1 MLFQG
6 VVGFCGLNGSDGNG
20 MCGIWASIGLSADSR
35 SDRAGLAAAAHRGP
49 DGEALLQIDT
59 PAGRLVLGHR
69 RLSIYDLDARAAQ
82 PMRIGPLTGLFNGSL
97 YNFAEVRDELAAV
110 GVTFATTGD
119 CEVLLQAWLRWGP
132 QAMARFDGMFAALVH
147 DARDQTLHLVRD
159 RFGEKPLH
167 VMALADGGM
176 VAASEIRQFAAAGL
190 LREARIE
197 ADVLSRFLTL
207 GTAEMGAQTFV
218 RGVRRV
224 LPGTHEVWDL
234 SGPRP
239 VVRPAVVLLA
249 GPGRPDTALAD
260 PRVAAEA
267 LRAALKTAV
276 QNRLMADVQVGACL
290 SGGLDSSTIVRLSAD
305 LLPAGTQ
312 IRTFCAV
319 FDETDGSGRDLSERP
334 YALAA
339 ADHPAI
345 DLQFVSPADQD
356 VADAMPTLVA
366 LQGEPFAHTSILA
379 QHFVFKAARAAG
391 VVAMLDGQGAD
402 ELFGGYTGMLGH
414 ALADILLERGPGA
427 WRTALRALAEHSGEA
442 DTAGLRRATLNAI
455 LPERL
460 RRAVSRLRG
469 RWPDPWQLT
478 RAEPPLANLRQPD
491 LGHLDSLVRDLVSAA
506 SLPGLLRYE
515 DRNAMAV
522 AIETR
527 LPFLAAP
534 VADLAMRMP
543 VGVKVREGWTKAVL
557 RDAAEGIVPEL
568 IVRRR
573 QKLGFVSPH
582 DRWMAGPLRDWARSG
597 FAHAEARFGDLLAD
611 GIVSR
616 LEGRVGIDP
625 VANAVGFRLACAGH
639 WAAGLGLAR

>member
-1 MLFQG
+1 
-6 VVGFCGLNGSDGNG
+6 
-20 MCGIWASIGLSADSR
+20 MCGIWASIGLPGDGAA
-35 SDRAGLAAAAHRGP
+35 DRAGLSAAAGRGP
-49 DGEALLQIDT
+49 DGEVLLTLDT
-59 PAGRLVLGHR
+59 PAGRLALGHR

-82 PMRIGPLTGLFNGSL
+82 PMRIGPLIGLFNGSL
-97 YNFAEVRDELAAV
+97 YNFNAVRTELEALGIA
-110 GVTFATTGD
+110 FATTGD

-132 QAMARFDGMFAALVH
+132 QAMARFDGMFAALIH
-147 DARDQTLHLVRD
+147 DARDHSFHLVRD

-167 VMALADGGM
+167 VFERPGGGLA
-176 VAASEIRQFAAAGL
+176 AASDIRQFAAASL
-190 LREARIE
+190 LDQARIE
-197 ADVLSRFLTL
+197 TDVLGRFLTL
-207 GTAEMGAQTFV
+207 GTAEAGARTFV

-239 VVRPAVVLLA
+239 VARKAVPLLA
-249 GPGRPDTALAD
+249 GFARPDPALAD
-260 PRVAAEA
+260 PRVAADA
-267 LRAALKTAV
+267 LRDALQTAV
-276 QNRLMADVQVGACL
+276 RYRLIADVQVGACL
-290 SGGLDSSTIVRLSAD
+290 SGGLDSSTIVRMSAA
-305 LLPAGTQ
+305 LLPAGSR
-312 IRTFCAV
+312 ISSFCAV
-319 FDETDGSGRDLSERP
+319 FDEADSSGRDLSERA
-334 YALAA
+334 YAMAA
-339 ADHPAI
+339 ADHPGI
-345 DLQFVSPADQD
+345 DLQFVTPGDRA
-356 VADAMPTLVA
+356 VADAMPEVVA

-379 QHFVFKAARAAG
+379 QHLVFKAARAAG

-427 WRTALRALAEHSGEA
+427 WRTAARALAELSGEV

-460 RRAVSRLRG
+460 RRTISRARG

-478 RAEPPLANLRQPD
+478 RAEPPLAALRQPD
-491 LGHLDSLVRDLVSAA
+491 LGHLDSLVRDLVSTA

-543 VGVKVREGWTKAVL
+543 AGVKVRDGWTKAVL
-557 RDAAEGIVPEL
+557 RDAAEGIVPEM

-573 QKLGFVSPH
+573 RKLGFVSPH
-582 DRWMAGPLRDWARSG
+582 DRWMAGPLQDWARTG
-597 FAHAEARFGDLLAD
+597 FGLAQERFGDLLAD
-611 GIVSR
+611 GIVGR
-616 LEGRVGIDP
+616 LQERLGRDP
-625 VANAVGFRLACAGH
+625 VANTVGFRLACAGH
-639 WAAGLGLAR
+639 WAAGLGLGC